1 VVLRLIKGALKMT
14 KLLTQVQEVYFDLCD
29 LLNSGEIDD
38 ILLTTFQEFETLK
51 EFLEEQK
58 TKLAEIEKEVSK

>member
-1 VVLRLIKGALKMT
+1 MT